1 MKLQANARILVCD
14 FRRIGDGIM
23 SLPIFEA
30 LKKRYP
36 TCHTTFVCEHIARGI
51 ADNNPFI
58 DEVFYFDGGF
68 FSTLRL
74 VFRLRSRR
82 FDVAID
88 SLGMPK
94 TAILTYLSK
103 AAHRI
108 GIHKKRA
115 FFYTELYR
123 GHFPHEYSAHH
134 KLSVLHLLDAFPPD
148 PLPLPFINTSPAAK
162 AAAAKVLARLGLK
175 AGEFLTS
182 SPTSKVAHSLWSAQN
197 WARLYDE
204 IYAEFGLVS
213 VLIYAPAEAPRV
225 LEITALLKNKDACV
239 TDESFGDIQTL
250 AAFLGLARLHF
261 TQDNGTK
268 HLANTQKTPCV
279 SLWRYDSNPA
289 NWQIPRTAGVIDEIL
304 FPPDFATGGEPLSA
318 NLVSVEVFKATIAKI
333 LRG

>member
-1 MKLQANARILVCD
+1 MRLHDNARILVCD

-30 LKKRYP
+30 LKARYP
-36 TCHTTFVCEHIARGI
+36 ACRTTFVCEHIARGI

-74 VFRLRSRR
+74 VLELRSKH

-94 TAILTYLSK
+94 TAILAYLSG
-103 AAHRI
+103 AAQRV

-123 GHFPHEYSAHH
+123 GDFPHEYSAHH

-204 IYAEFGLVS
+204 IYEEFGMPN

-225 LEITALLKNKDACV
+225 LEITALLKNKKACIAGV
-239 TDESFGDIQTL
+239 NFADLGTL
-250 AAFLGLARLHF
+250 AAFLGLSRLHF

-279 SLWRYDSNPA
+279 SLWRYDSNPP

-304 FPPDFATGGEPLSA
+304 FPPDFAAPGEPLTA
-318 NLVSVEVFKATIAKI
+318 NLVSVEVFKAAIAKI